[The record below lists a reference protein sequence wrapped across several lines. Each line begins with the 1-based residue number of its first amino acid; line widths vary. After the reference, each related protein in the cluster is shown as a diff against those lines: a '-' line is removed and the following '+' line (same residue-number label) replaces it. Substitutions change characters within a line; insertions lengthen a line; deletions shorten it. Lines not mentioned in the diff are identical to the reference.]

1 MSLRNT
7 TDGTKY
13 SDNFSTF
20 QIRKLS
26 GWKDTSNRLI
36 NIRRRGMFGRRNLPS
51 KHLLAKMVYLAIWG
65 TIPWKGKRRWGGFDV
80 QARRPGTRPRDIL
93 IFERRRR
100 PASVRFR
107 SVHRNQWFRRASGRR
122 KSSCWR
128 RTNVGPRLFRNT
140 SPLTAVLDDFSTIVG
155 WTDIKRI

>member
-1 MSLRNT
+1 MIIYIQKLHSYYFLSIVIMLWNR
-7 TDGTKY
+7 Y
-13 SDNFSTF
+13 IFRSIIFPSVW
-20 QIRKLS
+20 IRIF
-26 GWKDTSNRLI
+26 RE
-36 NIRRRGMFGRRNLPS
+36 RNLFDRT
-51 KHLLAKMVYLAIWG
+51 VYLAIWG
-65 TIPWKGKRRWGGFDV
+65 TIPWKGRRRWGEFDV
-80 QARRPGTRPRDIL
+80 QVRRPGTRPRDIL

-140 SPLTAVLDDFSTIVG
+140 SRLTAVFDDFSTIVG
-155 WTDIKRI
+155 

>member
-1 MSLRNT
+1 
-7 TDGTKY
+7 
-13 SDNFSTF
+13 
-20 QIRKLS
+20 
-26 GWKDTSNRLI
+26 
-36 NIRRRGMFGRRNLPS
+36 MFDQRNLPS
-51 KHLLAKMVYLAIWG
+51 QYLFDKMVYLAIWG
-65 TIPWKGKRRWGGFDV
+65 TIPWKGKRRWGEFDV
-80 QARRPGTRPRDIL
+80 QVRRPGTRPRDIL

-140 SPLTAVLDDFSTIVG
+140 SPLTAVFGDFLTVVG
-155 WTDIKRI
+155 WTDIKRIQPFNYDSRPNVNFTRNDYQYCFTFLLRITWLVHNFE

>member
-1 MSLRNT
+1 MIIIYIQKLHSYYFLSIVIMLWNR
-7 TDGTKY
+7 Y
-13 SDNFSTF
+13 IFRSIIFPSVW
-20 QIRKLS
+20 IRIF
-26 GWKDTSNRLI
+26 RE
-36 NIRRRGMFGRRNLPS
+36 RNLFDRT
-51 KHLLAKMVYLAIWG
+51 VYLAIWG
-65 TIPWKGKRRWGGFDV
+65 TIPWKGRRRWGEFDV
-80 QARRPGTRPRDIL
+80 QVRRPGTRPRDIL

-140 SPLTAVLDDFSTIVG
+140 SRLTAVFDDFSTIVG
-155 WTDIKRI
+155 

>member
-1 MSLRNT
+1 MIIIYIQKLHSYYFLSIVIMLWNR
-7 TDGTKY
+7 Y
-13 SDNFSTF
+13 IFRSIIFPSVW
-20 QIRKLS
+20 IRIF
-26 GWKDTSNRLI
+26 RE
-36 NIRRRGMFGRRNLPS
+36 RNLFDRTI
-51 KHLLAKMVYLAIWG
+51 YLAIWG
-65 TIPWKGKRRWGGFDV
+65 TIPWKGRRRWGEFDV
-80 QARRPGTRPRDIL
+80 QVRRPGTRPRDIL

-140 SPLTAVLDDFSTIVG
+140 SRLTAVFDDFSTIVG
-155 WTDIKRI
+155 